1 MKRTN
6 LPTREPAPGGAL
18 RMSLQVPTREAR
30 PPPRPCR
37 FVPVHVLPAAWLV
50 AQTAVAGVLLR
61 RLLPGMRRP
70 PPVPPRDH
78 GPAGAVTVI
87 VPTYN
92 EARRL
97 APCLAGLARQ
107 SDVLAE
113 VLVVDSHSTDG
124 TRELVARAAEHDPRL
139 RLLVDPPRPPGWIGK
154 VWALQHGLSKAR
166 TPWVLGVDAD
176 TVPDPGLVAGALAAA
191 EAGAYDVVSFSP
203 RFAGLARAERWLQP
217 AILTTLVYRTGVPGR
232 DAPERM
238 LANGQCFL
246 ARRRVLDDAGG
257 YAAARASW
265 ADDVTLARSLARR
278 GARVGFLDGSRL
290 FDVRAYASVGE
301 MWREWGRSVD
311 LSDATPRARQWG
323 DLAVL
328 ALGQAAPLW
337 TAIAAGVW
345 LASGA
350 PDTHPVAAALLGV
363 NAVLLTV
370 RGALLW
376 ALRRSYAEPGVL
388 YWLSPLADPAAV
400 LRILLSTVRRPRRWR
415 GRDFASAP
423 AGDRR

>member
-1 MKRTN
+1 MDVH
-6 LPTREPAPGGAL
+6 LAL
-18 RMSLQVPTREAR
+18 Y
-30 PPPRPCR
+30 
-37 FVPVHVLPAAWLV
+37 AWLV
-50 AQTAVAGVLLR
+50 AQTAVAAVVLR
-61 RLLPGMRRP
+61 RLLPGMRRRP
-70 PPVPPRDH
+70 PAEPRDQ

-107 SDVLAE
+107 GDVLAQ

-124 TRELVARAAEHDPRL
+124 TRELVARAAQRDPRL
-139 RLLVDPPRPPGWIGK
+139 RLLVDPPRPAGWIGK
-154 VWALQHGLSKAR
+154 VWALQHGLSQAR

-191 EAGAYDVVSFSP
+191 EESGYDVVSFAP

-217 AILTTLVYRTGVPGR
+217 AILATLVYRTGVPGR
-232 DAPERM
+232 DDPERV

-246 ARRRVLDDAGG
+246 ARRRVLEEAGG
-257 YAAARASW
+257 YEAARNSW
-265 ADDVTLARSLARR
+265 ADDVTLARTLARR

-290 FDVRAYASVGE
+290 FDVRAYASARE

-311 LSDATPRARQWG
+311 LGDATPRARQWG

-337 TAIAAGVW
+337 VAIAAAFW
-345 LASGA
+345 LAQGA
-350 PDTHPVAAALLGV
+350 PATRPLAAALLGV
-363 NAVLLTV
+363 NAVLLIA
-370 RGALLW
+370 RGALLR
-376 ALRRSYAEPGVL
+376 ALRNSYAERGLL

-400 LRILLSTVRRPRRWR
+400 FRIFLSSVRRPRRWR
-415 GRDFASAP
+415 GREFATRP
-423 AGDRR
+423 AGEHG